1 MAAAWALCLAPAL
14 QAQPAPDFVT
24 VTGSATYLQRIAM
37 PPQAVLTVR
46 VEDVSR
52 ADAKARVMAET
63 REPFGGRQVP
73 LAFALQ
79 VPRAAIDPRMR
90 YALRATITVGDD
102 LRFTTTQHVPVL
114 TQGAANS
121 ADLLLA
127 AVQPAAG
134 SREAPA
140 TATLHNTYW
149 KLVEL
154 DGQAV
159 SMLPGQEREV
169 RITLRSEGA
178 RLSGFSGCN
187 PLMGGYV
194 QDGQAL
200 QFTQLAGTLT
210 GVPSASPA
218 MRAGL
223 GRPGAALTACPPPL
237 DALERKVHQLL
248 AATTGQR
255 IEGQQLSL
263 LQGEQVLARFEAVY
277 L

>member
-1 MAAAWALCLAPAL
+1 MNNPACTRGRWLAAFGVCLASAL
-14 QAQPAPDFVT
+14 HAQPAADLVT

-37 PPQAVLTVR
+37 PPEAVLTVR
-46 VEDVSR
+46 IEDVSR
-52 ADAKARVMAET
+52 ADAKAHVMAET

-73 LAFALQ
+73 LAFSLQ

-90 YALRATITVGDD
+90 YAVRATITVGAE
-102 LRFTTTQHVPVL
+102 LRFTTTQHHPVL
-114 TQGAANS
+114 TQGAADS
-121 ADLLLA
+121 VDLLLA
-127 AVQPAAG
+127 AVPSAAG
-134 SREAPA
+134 RGEAPA

-154 DGQAV
+154 GGQAV
-159 SMLPGQEREV
+159 TMLPGQQREV
-169 RITLRSEGA
+169 RITLSDEGA
-178 RLSGFSGCN
+178 RLTGFSGCN
-187 PLMGGYV
+187 QLMGGYV

-200 QFTQLAGTLT
+200 QFTQLAGTR
-210 GVPSASPA
+210 
-218 MRAGL
+218 M
-223 GRPGAALTACPPPL
+223 ACPPPL

-248 AATTGQR
+248 GATTGQR